1 MTWGEGDQEGTM
13 EANDRRLRGEIARSV
28 SVKVTAPLHPTSNGH
43 FTILMQMLVCR
54 PPSCLATT
62 AGQFQFHPDL
72 RVRQL
77 LLGTVSWP
85 GQ

>member
-1 MTWGEGDQEGTM
+1 MTWGEGDLEGTM
-13 EANDRRLRGEIARSV
+13 EFNDRRLRGEIARSV

-43 FTILMQMLVCR
+43 FTILMQMRV
-54 PPSCLATT
+54 CLATT

-77 LLGTVSWP
+77 LLGTV
-85 GQ
+85 

>member
-43 FTILMQMLVCR
+43 FTILMQMCQ
-54 PPSCLATT
+54 SAHLATT
-62 AGQFQFHPDL
+62 VEQFQFHLDL

-77 LLGTVSWP
+77 LLGTV
-85 GQ
+85 